1 MKHGKVADE
10 LLPVLLKALYFSL
23 VSLGDGAL
31 AGASRKSSGLW
42 PIVFALIWKELG
54 LGQVRYDPSARP
66 KRVDDEDGASGG
78 KSNADGAT
86 KADDGDSED
95 DDKDEL
101 SQGEAI
107 LRWGSR
113 VVCLLVS
120 VPVHWTV
127 AGAATQILSDEHA
140 LALVHSPVL
149 DAQALRVL
157 IVMAR

>member
-1 MKHGKVADE
+1 MEHGKVADE

-23 VSLGDGAL
+23 ASLGDGGL
-31 AGASRKSSGLW
+31 AGASRKASGLW
-42 PIVFALIWKELG
+42 PIVFSLIWKELG

-66 KRVDDEDGASGG
+66 RRADDEDGASGG
-78 KSNADGAT
+78 KANANGET
-86 KADDGDSED
+86 KADDGDSEE
-95 DDKDEL
+95 DKDEL

-149 DAQALRVL
+149 DDQALRVL